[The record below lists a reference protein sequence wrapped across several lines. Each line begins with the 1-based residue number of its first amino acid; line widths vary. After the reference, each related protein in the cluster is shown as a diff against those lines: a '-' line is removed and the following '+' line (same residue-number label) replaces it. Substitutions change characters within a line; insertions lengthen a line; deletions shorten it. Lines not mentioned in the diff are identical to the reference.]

1 MCYKLRNEVDKLQ
14 SVFKAHSYN
23 VMNYGMAML
32 KILKQED
39 EIYRQINDEAFEMAL
54 LAHDIGKRLIP
65 DEILNKPDILDPVEK
80 EAIQAHTDLGVKFL
94 DNGKQQILDQC
105 QKSEID
111 TILDVIAQHHER
123 IDGHGYLQG
132 THDTEIPVT
141 ARICA
146 VANTYDSI
154 TSDRPYRDG
163 RKQSVALSI
172 IDIVKGKQLDEQIVN
187 ILLADTQW
195 TKAAEPYRIN

>member
-1 MCYKLRNEVDKLQ
+1 MCQKLRNEVDKLQ
-14 SVFKAHSYN
+14 DVFKAHSYN

-39 EIYRQINDEAFEMAL
+39 EKYNQIDDEAFEMAL

-80 EAIQAHTDLGVKFL
+80 EAIQAHTGLGVQFL
-94 DNGKQQILDQC
+94 DNGKQQILEQC
-105 QKSEID
+105 QETEIS
-111 TILDVIAQHHER
+111 TILEVIEQHHER

-132 THDTEIPVT
+132 TCDSEIPLT

-146 VANTYDSI
+146 VADTYDSI

-163 RKQSVALSI
+163 RKQSVALKI
-172 IDIVKGKQLDEQIVN
+172 IDIVKGKQLDEKIVD

-195 TKAAEPYRIN
+195 TKAAEPYRIS

>member
-1 MCYKLRNEVDKLQ
+1 MCYKLRDEVDKLQ

-39 EIYRQINDEAFEMAL
+39 EMYRQINDEAFEMAL

-80 EAIQAHTDLGVKFL
+80 EAIQAHTGLGVQFL
-94 DNGKQQILDQC
+94 DNGKQQILEQC
-105 QKSEID
+105 QETEIS
-111 TILDVIAQHHER
+111 TILEVIEQHHER

-132 THDTEIPVT
+132 TCDSEIPLT

-146 VANTYDSI
+146 VADTYDSI

-163 RKQSVALSI
+163 RKQSVALNI

-187 ILLADTQW
+187 ILLANTQW
-195 TKAAEPYRIN
+195 TKAAEPYRIS